1 MSRLLFEDIF
11 EVLDKDPDGKH
22 FDKGVATMLQQA
34 VGNVYGRCINQALQ
48 CQGVGCTA
56 QCRASGAAA
65 TCMRWTS

>member
-34 VGNVYGRCINQALQ
+34 VGVVYGRCH
-48 CQGVGCTA
+48 
-56 QCRASGAAA
+56 
-65 TCMRWTS
+65 